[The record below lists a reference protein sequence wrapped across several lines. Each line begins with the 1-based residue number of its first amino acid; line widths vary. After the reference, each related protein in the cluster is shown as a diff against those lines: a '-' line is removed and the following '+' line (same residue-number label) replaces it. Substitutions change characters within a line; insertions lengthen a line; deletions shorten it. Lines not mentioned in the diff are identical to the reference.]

1 MSGNSKYK
9 FVTLLIGTIS
19 IILISLLL
27 SNWLAHTAAGMN
39 QNILPV
45 NSKLYNATYAD
56 WLEKWW
62 QWYIGIPA
70 KDHPNN
76 NPSAPEKCGMHQEG
90 PVWFLPNI
98 PESKSTITH
107 SCIIPSGKA
116 IAFTIETGE
125 CDSGMREIGNNLVKM
140 LTCATK
146 GNDPQYTTLQASID
160 GIKIED
166 PKQFRVQ
173 TTPFNITIPTNNIYD
188 ADKGTFKALASGYIY
203 ILKPLSPGKHTIVY
217 SDQINNP
224 LEQQYNHVKREIFNL
239 VVK

>member
-1 MSGNSKYK
+1 
-9 FVTLLIGTIS
+9 
-19 IILISLLL
+19 
-27 SNWLAHTAAGMN
+27 
-39 QNILPV
+39 
-45 NSKLYNATYAD
+45 
-56 WLEKWW
+56 
-62 QWYIGIPA
+62 
-70 KDHPNN
+70 
-76 NPSAPEKCGMHQEG
+76 
-90 PVWFLPNI
+90 
-98 PESKSTITH
+98 
-107 SCIIPSGKA
+107 
-116 IAFTIETGE
+116 
-125 CDSGMREIGNNLVKM
+125 M